1 MHAILH
7 FLQFMLCYYHLGSLC
22 PQNRK
27 GDDMASSLVKTNVHI
42 IFHIKSNSVPM
53 RTSDLT
59 RIFSY
64 IGGILKN
71 MGSIPIVV
79 GGMPD
84 HIHILSSLP
93 SNMSISDMVRIIKT
107 ESSKWIKT
115 LDDYYECFS
124 WQNGYG
130 AFSVSPSILERTENY
145 IRNQVEHHKSHTFI
159 DEYKTL
165 LSAYGISYDERHA
178 FSD

>member
-1 MHAILH
+1 
-7 FLQFMLCYYHLGSLC
+7 
-22 PQNRK
+22 
-27 GDDMASSLVKTNVHI
+27 MASSLVKINVHI
-42 IFHIKSNSVPM
+42 IFHVKSTSAPM

-71 MGSIPIVV
+71 IGSIPIAI

-93 SNMSISDMVRIIKT
+93 SNMSISDMVRIVKT
-107 ESSKWIKT
+107 ESCRWIKT

-124 WQNGYG
+124 WQSGYG
-130 AFSVSPSILERTENY
+130 AFSVSPSILERTANY
-145 IRNQVEHHKSHTFI
+145 IMNQAEHHKARTFI
-159 DEYKTL
+159 EEYKTL
-165 LSAYGISYDERHA
+165 LSAYGIPYDERYA